1 MASDPAPADTAAPG
15 WRAILAPQYL
25 TRFLFLC
32 LGVWLN
38 AADSLVTVT
47 ITPSIAQDI
56 GGFRYFA
63 WSVAAFLLASIL
75 SGAVSGRLSLRL
87 GLRGALVASAVVY
100 AVGCAM
106 SALAPDFLIF
116 VAGRLV
122 QGLGAGAIMALCYV
136 ATTALFPER
145 LWARVFGA
153 IAGVWGIA
161 TILGP
166 LLGGLLAGPGLWRW
180 TFWLFAAQALVFI
193 IAALTMIAH
202 QPREKA
208 DPTPVAWGQLAALTL
223 SVSGIALAGIVEAAW
238 LSGALGV
245 MAVAAFGWMIAVN
258 GWTAGALLPRAIGD
272 LTGAAAAGY
281 LMIFAFE
288 TASVGFTVYG
298 PAIIQA
304 RHQVTPLVAGYVIT
318 AIAGGWTV
326 TALLVAGV
334 QNRDGFMIR
343 LGSTVLAA
351 GIAVSLWAIPRG
363 GLVAATAG
371 MALIGAGFGLCWAF
385 ATRRILS
392 GLDEEQQALASSAVP
407 TTQLIGSAV
416 GSAAV
421 GAAANVLGFGEGIDP
436 AAAATQGVWLFA
448 AFAPLALVG
457 WWAAWRLGRQ
467 ASPSPRIGQST

>member
-1 MASDPAPADTAAPG
+1 MSEAAPG
-15 WRAILAPQYL
+15 WREILAPQYM

-47 ITPSIAQDI
+47 ITPSIAGDI

-75 SGAVSGRLSLRL
+75 SGALSGRLSLRL
-87 GLRGALVASAVVY
+87 GLRGALTASASVY

-106 SALAPDFLIF
+106 SAVAPDFLIF
-116 VAGRLV
+116 VAGRLI
-122 QGLGAGAIMALCYV
+122 QGFGAGAIMALCYV

-153 IAGVWGIA
+153 IAGVWGVA
-161 TILGP
+161 TIVGP

-180 TFWLFAAQALVFI
+180 TFWLFAAQALIFI
-193 IAALTMIAH
+193 LAALAMIAR
-202 QPREKA
+202 QPRKPA
-208 DPTPVAWGQLAALTL
+208 TAIPIAWRQLLALTL
-223 SVSGIALAGIVEAAW
+223 SVSSIGVAGVVGSPWFAVGLGLAG
-238 LSGALGV
+238 
-245 MAVAAFGWMIAVN
+245 VAALGWMIAVN
-258 GWTAGALLPRAIGD
+258 NRTPGALLPRAIGD
-272 LTGAAAAGY
+272 LTSKATAGY

-288 TASVGFTVYG
+288 AASIAFTVYG
-298 PAIIQA
+298 PAMIQV

-334 QNRDGFMIR
+334 QNRDGRMIR
-343 LGSTVLAA
+343 LGSSVLLA
-351 GIAVSLWAIPRG
+351 GILFSIWALPRG
-363 GLVAATAG
+363 GLLTIAAG
-371 MALIGAGFGLCWAF
+371 MLLIGAGFGLCWAF

-407 TTQLIGSAV
+407 TAQLIGGAV

-421 GAAANVLGFGEGIDP
+421 GAAANALGFDDGIDP
-436 AAAATQGVWLFA
+436 AMAAVRGIWLYA
-448 AFAPLALVG
+448 LFAPLALVG
-457 WWAAWRLGRQ
+457 WWAAWRLGCQTKTSSRGSEDECGQ
-467 ASPSPRIGQST
+467 RPR

>member
-1 MASDPAPADTAAPG
+1 MTDDAQSAPG
-15 WRAILAPQYL
+15 WREILAPQYL

-87 GLRGALVASAVVY
+87 GLRGALTASAIVY
-100 AVGCAM
+100 SAGCVM
-106 SALAPDFLIF
+106 SAVAPDFLIF
-116 VAGRLV
+116 VAGRLI
-122 QGLGAGAIMALCYV
+122 QGFGAGAIMALCYV

-153 IAGVWGIA
+153 IAGVWGVA
-161 TILGP
+161 TIIGP

-180 TFWLFAAQALVFI
+180 TFWLFAGQAMVFI
-193 IAALTMIAH
+193 LAALTMIAR
-202 QPREKA
+202 QPKA
-208 DPTPVAWGQLAALTL
+208 DAAPAPIAWSQLIALTL
-223 SVSGIALAGIVEAAW
+223 AVSGIALAGVVSEGWQAA
-238 LSGALGV
+238 ALGV
-245 MAVAAFGWMIAVN
+245 GGVAALAWMIAVN
-258 GWTAGALLPRAIGD
+258 GRTPGALLPKAIGD
-272 LTGAAAAGY
+272 IAGVAAAGY

-288 TASVGFTVYG
+288 AASVAFTVYG
-298 PAIIQA
+298 PALIQA
-304 RHQVTPLVAGYVIT
+304 RHGVTPLVAGYVIT

-326 TALLVAGV
+326 TALAVAGV
-334 QNRDGFMIR
+334 QNRDGLMIR
-343 LGSTVLAA
+343 LGAA
-351 GIAVSLWAIPRG
+351 TLLVGILFSIWAMPRG
-363 GLVAATAG
+363 GLVAITLG
-371 MALIGAGFGLCWAF
+371 MLVIGAGFGLSWAF

-407 TTQLIGSAV
+407 TAQLIGGAV

-421 GAAANVLGFGEGIDP
+421 GAAANALGFGEGIDP
-436 AAAATQGVWLFA
+436 AVAQTRGLWLFA
-448 AFAPLALVG
+448 LFAPLAVIG
-457 WWAAWRLGRQ
+457 WAAAWRLGR
-467 ASPSPRIGQST
+467 RVTT

>member
-1 MASDPAPADTAAPG
+1 MSEAAPG
-15 WRAILAPQYL
+15 WREILAPQYL

-87 GLRGALVASAVVY
+87 GLRGALTASAVVY

-106 SALAPDFLIF
+106 SAAAPDFLIF

-193 IAALTMIAH
+193 VAALTMIAR
-202 QPREKA
+202 QPKA
-208 DPTPVAWGQLAALTL
+208 EARPEPIAWGQLLALTL
-223 SVSGIALAGIVEAAW
+223 SVSGIAVAGVIGVPW
-238 LSGALGV
+238 LSLGLGLFGA
-245 MAVAAFGWMIAVN
+245 AALAWMIAVN
-258 GWTAGALLPRAIGD
+258 GRTPGALLPRAIGD
-272 LTGAAAAGY
+272 ATSAAAAGY

-288 TASVGFTVYG
+288 AASIAFTVYG
-298 PAIIQA
+298 PAMIQA
-304 RHQVTPLVAGYVIT
+304 RHQVSPLVAGYVIT

-343 LGSTVLAA
+343 LGASVLLA
-351 GIAVSLWAIPRG
+351 GTLFSIWAIPRG
-363 GLVAATAG
+363 GLAAITIG
-371 MALIGAGFGLCWAF
+371 MLLVGAGFGLSWAF

-407 TTQLIGSAV
+407 TAQLIGGAV

-436 AAAATQGVWLFA
+436 AVAATQGLWLFTV
-448 AFAPLALVG
+448 FAPLAVVG
-457 WWAAWRLGRQ
+457 WWAAWRLGR
-467 ASPSPRIGQST
+467 

>member
-1 MASDPAPADTAAPG
+1 MASEPAPADTAAPG
-15 WRAILAPQYL
+15 WREILAPQYL

-87 GLRGALVASAVVY
+87 GLRGALTASAIVY
-100 AVGCAM
+100 AAGCVM
-106 SALAPDFLIF
+106 SALAPGFLIF

-122 QGLGAGAIMALCYV
+122 QGFGAGAIMALCYV

-193 IAALTMIAH
+193 VAALTMIAR
-202 QPREKA
+202 QPKA
-208 DPTPVAWGQLAALTL
+208 EAAPEPIAWGQLLALTL
-223 SVSGIALAGIVEAAW
+223 SVSGIAVAGVVGSPW
-238 LSGALGV
+238 LSLGLGV
-245 MAVAAFGWMIAVN
+245 AGAAALAWMIAVN
-258 GWTAGALLPRAIGD
+258 GRTPGALLPRAIGD
-272 LTGAAAAGY
+272 LTSAAAAGY

-288 TASVGFTVYG
+288 AASIAFTVYG
-298 PAIIQA
+298 PAMIQA

-318 AIAGGWTV
+318 AIAGGWTL
-326 TALLVAGV
+326 TALAVAGV
-334 QNRDGFMIR
+334 QNRDGTMIR
-343 LGSTVLAA
+343 LGAAVLTA
-351 GIAVSLWAIPRG
+351 GIAFSIWAIPRG
-363 GLVAATAG
+363 GLIAITAG
-371 MALIGAGFGLCWAF
+371 MLLIGAGFGLSWAF

-407 TTQLIGSAV
+407 TAQLIGGAV

-421 GAAANVLGFGEGIDP
+421 GAAANALGFGEGINP
-436 AAAATQGVWLFA
+436 AMAATQGLWLYA
-448 AFAPLALVG
+448 AFAPLGLIG
-457 WWAAWRLGRQ
+457 LWAAWRLGR
-467 ASPSPRIGQST
+467 